1 MLINGEMWEVFGIER
16 WSQLLAESRP
26 RCCLEAS
33 TFFILSVKGLHG
45 HWIECGGEYLN
56 RENRFAGPNHIIK
69 NIKIIILYL
78 IKE

>member
-1 MLINGEMWEVFGIER
+1 MKDGVSFLR
-16 WSQLLAESRP
+16 SQGHAAAYRQAL
-26 RCCLEAS
+26 
-33 TFFILSVKGLHG
+33 FFILSVKGLHG